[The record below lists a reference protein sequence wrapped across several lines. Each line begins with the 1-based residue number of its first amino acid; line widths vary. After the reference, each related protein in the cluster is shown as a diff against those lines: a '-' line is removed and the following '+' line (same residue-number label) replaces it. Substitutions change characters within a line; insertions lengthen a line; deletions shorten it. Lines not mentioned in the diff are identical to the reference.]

1 MSMFFYL
8 YANEEVVAVLDTL
21 FYVSPV
27 MVIQFLALSRILR
40 LCNWHRLACALPLC
54 PQISI
59 LLDHTVVIF
68 SERAVETHIITT
80 MIMALLLLISAY
92 KVFFYGRK

>member
-1 MSMFFYL
+1 MFFYL
-8 YANEEVVAVLDTL
+8 YAGEEVVAVLDTL

-40 LCNWHRLACALPLC
+40 LCSWHRLACALPLF

-59 LLDHTVVIF
+59 LLDRTVVIF

-92 KVFFYGRK
+92 KVFFYGRR